1 MITREQIASALS
13 SVVVTYDG
21 AAQQLDG
28 QPVRPASL
36 ALWQAFPDWQS
47 AAWLSRCVVERT
59 WAVYVILP
67 AADPASWAE
76 ATDDALAAVR
86 DALITL
92 GSVTRVEPIAL
103 VSAEQGVTMPALN
116 FTLLTS

>member
-1 MITREQIASALS
+1 MITRENIADALS
-13 SVVVTYDG
+13 TVIVDYDSDIH
-21 AAQQLDG
+21 QLDG
-28 QPVRPASL
+28 QPVRPPAL

-47 AAWLSRCVVERT
+47 ASWLTRCAVERT

-76 ATDDALAAVR
+76 ATDDAINSVR
-86 DALITL
+86 EVLITL

-116 FTLLTS
+116 FTLITS

>member
-1 MITREQIASALS
+1 MITREQIADALS
-13 SVVVTYDG
+13 SVVVDFDSDIH
-21 AAQQLDG
+21 QLDG

-47 AAWLSRCVVERT
+47 ASWMTRCVIERT

-67 AADPASWAE
+67 AADPSSWAE
-76 ATDDALAAVR
+76 ATDDAISSVR
-86 DALITL
+86 DALIML

-116 FTLLTS
+116 FTLITS